1 MLEYEAQNLLS
12 KFLGVLL
19 MPKNHWSNIVSY
31 IMVALMY
38 NKLVRKL
45 KEVVVAS
52 NYLTLLS

>member
-1 MLEYEAQNLLS
+1 MLEYEAQKLLS

-19 MPKNHWSNIVSY
+19 MPKNHWSNIVTY

-52 NYLTLLS
+52 NYLTL